1 MDPNAFPSPPGTAER
16 QQPATNTGPQKRVR
30 DSLGVA
36 GNNDRTWQD
45 RLGGLREARRGGR
58 GGPRRVIKRTVTKP
72 PSEAAMPKP
81 KPTVAGEREWA
92 RLETKRAQ
100 ADAAKRRGANGT
112 NGAVNQSN
120 QIKADAP
127 WQKEATMSYSFFQ
140 QSKVRYPAASLADH
154 HASQATYED
163 SELDKTAIQ
172 VNVHTLAEAAGIDPG
187 TLNGGDTRSFAALA
201 EAAHRLQRQ
210 HSPEDLRRIV
220 GRIMRTQVTG
230 GMPPMATGIAQ
241 MLLPGVVL
249 RETTGAVASEMAE
262 WMFGPT
268 TRETMAGPNG
278 TDVTVVNVKKCR
290 YLEASGCA
298 GVCVNMCKL
307 PAQDVMREEFGVG
320 LYMAPNFDDC
330 SCRMYFGQEPL
341 PEQIDPALSKGCL
354 SRCGVAAMNTP
365 PPPPPA
371 PELPVGV
378 DGWPEAT
385 AWTEDAAGSNLVPT
399 RIEKCPELPKKA
411 RVI

>member
-1 MDPNAFPSPPGTAER
+1 
-16 QQPATNTGPQKRVR
+16 
-30 DSLGVA
+30 
-36 GNNDRTWQD
+36 
-45 RLGGLREARRGGR
+45 
-58 GGPRRVIKRTVTKP
+58 
-72 PSEAAMPKP
+72 MPKP

-112 NGAVNQSN
+112 NGAAVNQSN
-120 QIKADAP
+120 QMNHDAP

-187 TLNGGDTRSFAALA
+187 SLNGGDTRSFAALA

-371 PELPVGV
+371 PELPVGA

-385 AWTEDAAGSNLVPT
+385 AWTEDAAGANLVPT

>member
-1 MDPNAFPSPPGTAER
+1 
-16 QQPATNTGPQKRVR
+16 
-30 DSLGVA
+30 
-36 GNNDRTWQD
+36 
-45 RLGGLREARRGGR
+45 
-58 GGPRRVIKRTVTKP
+58 
-72 PSEAAMPKP
+72 
-81 KPTVAGEREWA
+81 
-92 RLETKRAQ
+92 
-100 ADAAKRRGANGT
+100 
-112 NGAVNQSN
+112 
-120 QIKADAP
+120 
-127 WQKEATMSYSFFQ
+127 MSYSFFQ

-187 TLNGGDTRSFAALA
+187 SLNGGDTRSFAALA

-341 PEQIDPALSKGCL
+341 PEQIDPALSRGCL

-371 PELPVGV
+371 PELPVGAGRMARGDGV
-378 DGWPEAT
+378 DGGRRGGKFGPN
-385 AWTEDAAGSNLVPT
+385 SNRKVP
-399 RIEKCPELPKKA
+399 RASKEGQGHLI
-411 RVI
+411 RVR